1 MYKSK
6 QVWFVKRYVQDYA
19 LTIISISSSK
29 FMQQNIELGGQGRYL
44 FILFQQVCLRLYV
57 KTWCCFET
65 SFREIEI
72 DRDKKRD
79 RDREIERDLDFQ
91 SKPSQYLMF
100 RLKIKKLRTKG
111 YNPRGNGVTKKTS

>member
-57 KTWCCFET
+57 QNWCCFES

-72 DRDKKRD
+72 DSDKKRD

-91 SKPSQYLMF
+91 SKPSQYLML